1 MTIRHSLFTG
11 RTSVILVGNPGVGKS
26 TILNALGGDFH
37 TGFSAV
43 SGLTR
48 DVSTTN
54 VTTSNGDKL
63 RLIDIPGIFDCQ
75 VDDDR
80 ATERHLEILR
90 QTLNDGGSYVIFFV
104 ITPRN
109 GRIDPSDFAVMKT
122 LLDNLEESPVV
133 GLILNQ
139 VKRHHYDN
147 IQSSDYFAKI
157 ERVLRDAGANLKFF
171 NKKKPLILL
180 DHPEEFNQAENRA
193 ILNYVLSFQPAC
205 VYVHRLVSSF
215 LRRMYE
221 LIIAIVCAA

>member
-1 MTIRHSLFTG
+1 MTINNSLFTG

-54 VTTSNGDKL
+54 VTTPEGDKL
-63 RLIDIPGIFDCQ
+63 RLIDIPGIFDSR

-80 ATERHLEILR
+80 ATERHLDILR
-90 QTLNDGGSYVIFFV
+90 QTLNDGSSYVIFFV

-109 GRIDPSDFAVMKT
+109 GRIDPSDFAVMRT
-122 LLDNLEESPVV
+122 LLDNLEQSPVV

-139 VKRHHYDN
+139 VKRHQYDD
-147 IQSSDYFAKI
+147 IQSSNYHAKI
-157 ERVLRDAGANLKFF
+157 EQVLRDAGANLKFF
-171 NKKKPLILL
+171 NKKRPLILL
-180 DHPEEFNQAENRA
+180 DHPEEFSLSEERA
-193 ILNYVLSFQPAC
+193 IRNYVVSFQPAQ

-221 LIIAIVCAA
+221 LMLAIVFGA